1 MRSALIIGAGFV
13 LLVASLYLSRSLG
26 EQDGRAFGTA
36 ASFFLPVWFLISA
49 ANMFIGVY
57 RVGYTFSDELP
68 VFALIFLLPAIP
80 AGLIWWRH
88 R

>member
-1 MRSALIIGAGFV
+1 MRSAVIICAGFV

-49 ANMFIGVY
+49 ANMFVGVY
-57 RVGYTFSDELP
+57 RAGYTFGEELP

-80 AGLIWWRH
+80 AGLIWWRY